1 MSFTIQKQLRDLVAA
16 RLLADTPV
24 AGGNVVTHSRRPM
37 AAQFAEQVFVFLT
50 DSPASAQAMGKSTEW
65 ATRIRME
72 CVARDVAGL
81 KAEDAADQLAAEV
94 YRRMMQDTRFGGL
107 ALDSACHM
115 SWVDEDMETG
125 VAACQVLI
133 IIRHRTDRF
142 DASIAV

>member
-1 MSFTIQKQLRDLVAA
+1 MSFTIQKQLRDLVVA
-16 RLLADTPV
+16 RLLTAVPV

-37 AAQFAEQVFVFLT
+37 AAQVDKQVFVFLT
-50 DSPASAQAMGKSTEW
+50 DSPAGAQAMGNSAEW

-72 CVARDVAGL
+72 CVARDVVGL
-81 KAEDAADQLAAEV
+81 KAEDAADQMAAEV

-107 ALDSACHM
+107 ALDSACHL

-133 IIRHRTDRF
+133 IIRHRTRRL
-142 DASIAV
+142 DASIAA